1 MPNGLVSWH
10 RNFFLPNR
18 LLSWHRNFFLFLCV
32 VKNTQPDHYPGTHT
46 NKNTIIIRPKIQHTK
61 TLLSYVPKYNIQKH
75 YYHTSQN
82 TTYKNTI
89 IIRPKIQHTKTL
101 KHQLNK
107 QQHYKITTPYYNYID
122 FKYYYPYCK
131 SLILNRYGRTTIIT

>member
-61 TLLSYVPKYNIQKH
+61 TLKS
-75 YYHTSQN
+75 TTN
-82 TTYKNTI
+82 TTIKPMINNSNI
-89 IIRPKIQHTKTL
+89 TL
-101 KHQLNK
+101 IDMRDLMRSPHSNLALYPWTQG
-107 QQHYKITTPYYNYID
+107 ITFVI
-122 FKYYYPYCK
+122 
-131 SLILNRYGRTTIIT
+131 SLFRLS